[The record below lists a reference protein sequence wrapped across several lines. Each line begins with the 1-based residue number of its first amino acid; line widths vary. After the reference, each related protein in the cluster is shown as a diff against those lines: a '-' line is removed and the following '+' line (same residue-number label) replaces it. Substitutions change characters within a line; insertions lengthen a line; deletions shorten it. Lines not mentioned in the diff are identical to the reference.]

1 MGGSHGIPRESVL
14 TPTRLG
20 IKKGRMKNGS
30 RYRARVLA
38 ALLLIVVAAPPA
50 NAAIEAGGSST
61 HLEPAGSLIPP
72 LTRTTVRNQA
82 SVAGGKKVSRSRQGA
97 TGATTGGCWTDKS

>member
-1 MGGSHGIPRESVL
+1 
-14 TPTRLG
+14 
-20 IKKGRMKNGS
+20 MKNGS

-38 ALLLIVVAAPPA
+38 ALLLIVVAAAPA

-61 HLEPAGSLIPP
+61 HLKPAGSLIPP

-82 SVAGGKKVSRSRQGA
+82 SVAGGKKGVPITPRGNWGYYRRVL
-97 TGATTGGCWTDKS
+97 D